1 MLAVRDLEVTYQ
13 GVIAAVRG
21 VSLEAPDRG
30 VVALLGA
37 NGAGKSTILRAIS
50 GLLRS
55 QGGRITRGSIEFD
68 GQPITM
74 LDPPRIVRLGITQVL
89 EGRRLFGA
97 LTVDENL
104 RAGAFAA
111 RDPNAT
117 HHAYDRVM
125 ELFPVLRERRR
136 SAAGY
141 LSGGEQQMLAIGRA
155 LMASPRLLLLDEPS
169 LGLAPV
175 MVQQIGKIIGE
186 ISAGG
191 TAVLLVEQ
199 NAQMA
204 LTHATHGYV
213 LETGQV
219 ALDGPA
225 ADLLRD
231 ESVRTFYLGLHEE
244 GGRANFA
251 TLRQHRPERRWAL

>member
-1 MLAVRDLEVTYQ
+1 MLVVRELEVMYQ

-21 VSLEAPDRG
+21 VSLEVPEQS

-50 GLLRS
+50 GLLRG
-55 QGGRITRGSIEFD
+55 QGGRITHGTVEYD
-68 GQPITM
+68 GQPIAT
-74 LDPPRIVRLGITQVL
+74 LDAARIVRLGIAQVL

-97 LTVDENL
+97 LTVEDNL

-111 RDPNAT
+111 RDHAAT
-117 HHAYDRVM
+117 RRAYDRVM
-125 ELFPVLRERRR
+125 ELFPVLRDRRK
-136 SAAGY
+136 SLAGY

-155 LMASPRLLLLDEPS
+155 LMASPKLLLLDEPS

-175 MVQQIGKIIGE
+175 MVQHIGKIIGE

-219 ALDGPA
+219 VLDQPA

-251 TLRQHRPERRWAL
+251 TLRQRRPERRWAL

>member
-1 MLAVRDLEVTYQ
+1 MLAIRDLEVTYQ

-21 VSLEAPDRG
+21 VSLETPDHG

-37 NGAGKSTILRAIS
+37 NGAGKTTILRAIS

-55 QGGRITRGSIEFD
+55 QGGQITHGSVEFN
-68 GQPITM
+68 GQPISA
-74 LDPPRIVRLGITQVL
+74 LDATRIVQLGIAQVL
-89 EGRRLFGA
+89 EGRRLFGG
-97 LTVDENL
+97 LTVEENL
-104 RAGAFAA
+104 RAGAYATRDAA
-111 RDPNAT
+111 AT
-117 HHAYDRVM
+117 RRAYDRVM

-175 MVQQIGKIIGE
+175 MVQQIGRIIGE

-213 LETGQV
+213 LETGKV
-219 ALDGPA
+219 VLDQPA
-225 ADLLRD
+225 AALLRD

-244 GGRANFA
+244 EGRANFA
-251 TLRQHRPERRWAL
+251 SLRQRRPERRWAL

>member
-1 MLAVRDLEVTYQ
+1 MLTVRDLEVTYQ
-13 GVIAAVRG
+13 GVIRAVRG

-37 NGAGKSTILRAIS
+37 NGAGKTTILRAIS

-55 QGGRITRGSIEFD
+55 QGGRITHGSVEFD
-68 GQPITM
+68 GQPITAF
-74 LDPPRIVRLGITQVL
+74 DATKIVRLGIAQVL

-97 LTVDENL
+97 LTVEENL

-111 RDPNAT
+111 RDPAAT
-117 HHAYDRVM
+117 RRAYDHVM
-125 ELFPVLRERRR
+125 ELFPVLRERRN
-136 SAAGY
+136 SPAGY

-155 LMASPRLLLLDEPS
+155 MMASPRLLLLDEPS

-175 MVQQIGKIIGE
+175 MVQQIGKIIRE
-186 ISAGG
+186 ISASG

-219 ALDGPA
+219 VLDQSA

-244 GGRANFA
+244 GGRASFA
-251 TLRQHRPERRWAL
+251 TLRQRRPERRWAL